1 MNHSKK
7 LLIVL
12 SCILVLVLTGCGKG
26 NVAPQKVGVSTQQG
40 GMDNRLL
47 DPTITNQDVLLQR
60 GDANIELEKRGYR
73 AQDVASSTNGSI
85 KILGGSRELVKV
97 TPNPSIQ
104 PKQGNYAENVI
115 SQAVMYY
122 GTPYEFS
129 SDRSDP
135 STFDCSDFTRW
146 VYLSSLGMDIP
157 KDSRSQANYVQTFS
171 NRTYTSIDQAQRGD
185 LLFFVSYKG
194 TDPNKYVGVDKSI
207 GNITHVGLYLGNGK
221 IIHTASAA
229 TGGVRIDEVAN
240 NHLTYRFVLGGS
252 VLDTK

>member
-1 MNHSKK
+1 MKHSKK
-7 LLIVL
+7 LLTVL
-12 SCILVLVLTGCGKG
+12 SCILVLAGCGKG
-26 NVAPQKVGVSTQQG
+26 NVAPQKIGVTTQQG
-40 GMDNRLL
+40 GMDSRLL

-115 SQAVMYY
+115 SQAAMYY

-146 VYLSSLGMDIP
+146 VYLSSLGMEIP
-157 KDSRSQANYVQTFS
+157 KDSRSQAIYVQTFS

-194 TDPNKYVGVDKSI
+194 NDPNKYVGVDKSI
-207 GNITHVGLYLGNGK
+207 GSITHVGLSLGNGK

-229 TGGVRIDEVAN
+229 TGGVRIDDVAN

>member
-1 MNHSKK
+1 MKHTKK
-7 LLIVL
+7 FLAIV
-12 SCILVLVLTGCGKG
+12 SCILVLTGCGKG

-40 GMDNRLL
+40 GMDNRIL
-47 DPTITNQDVLLQR
+47 DPNITNQDLLLQR
-60 GDANIELEKRGYR
+60 GDANIELEQRGYR
-73 AQDVASSTNGSI
+73 AQDAASSTNGSI

-97 TPNPSIQ
+97 TPNHSIQ
-104 PKQGNYAENVI
+104 PKDGSYVENVL
-115 SQAVMYY
+115 SQAASYF

-135 STFDCSDFTRW
+135 STFDCSDFTHW

-157 KDSRSQANYVQTFS
+157 KDSRSQATYVQTFS

-185 LLFFVSYKG
+185 LLFFVSYTG
-194 TDPNKYVGVDKSI
+194 TNPDNYIGVDKSI
-207 GNITHVGLYLGNGK
+207 GSITHVGMYLGNGK

>member
-1 MNHSKK
+1 MKHTKK
-7 LLIVL
+7 LLTLL
-12 SCILVLVLTGCGKG
+12 SCILVLSGCGKG
-26 NVAPQKVGVSTQQG
+26 NFDPQQIGVSTQQG
-40 GMDNRLL
+40 GMDRRLL
-47 DPTITNQDVLLQR
+47 DPKITNQDVLLQR

-73 AQDVASSTNGSI
+73 AQDAASSTNSTI
-85 KILGGSRELVKV
+85 KILGGTQGLVQV
-97 TPNPSIQ
+97 WPNPSIQ
-104 PKQGNYAENVI
+104 PKEGNYAENVI
-115 SQAVMYY
+115 SHAAMYY

-135 STFDCSDFTRW
+135 STFDCSDFTHW

-157 KDSRSQANYVQTFS
+157 KDSRSQATYVQSFS
-171 NRTYTSIDQAQRGD
+171 NRAYTTIDQAQRGD

-194 TDPNKYVGVDKSI
+194 TDPNLYTGMDKSI
-207 GNITHVGLYLGNGK
+207 ENITHVGIYLGNGK

-240 NHLTYRFVLGGS
+240 NHLTYRFALGGS

>member
-1 MNHSKK
+1 MKHTKK
-7 LLIVL
+7 LLTVL
-12 SCILVLVLTGCGKG
+12 SCILVLSGCGKG
-26 NVAPQKVGVSTQQG
+26 NVDTQQIGVSTQQS
-40 GMDNRLL
+40 GMDRRLL
-47 DPTITNQDVLLQR
+47 DPKITNQDVLLQR

-73 AQDVASSTNGSI
+73 AQDAASSTNSTI
-85 KILGGSRELVKV
+85 KILGGTQGLVQV
-97 TPNPSIQ
+97 WPNASIQ
-104 PKQGNYAENVI
+104 PKEGNYVENVI
-115 SQAVMYY
+115 SHAAMYY

-157 KDSRSQANYVQTFS
+157 KDSRSQATYVQSFS
-171 NRTYTSIDQAQRGD
+171 NRTYTTIDQAQRGD

-194 TDPNKYVGVDKSI
+194 TDPNLYTGMDKSN
-207 GNITHVGLYLGNGK
+207 GNITHVGIYLGNGK

-240 NHLTYRFVLGGS
+240 NHLTYRFALGGS

>member
-1 MNHSKK
+1 MKHSKK
-7 LLIVL
+7 MLTVL
-12 SCILVLVLTGCGKG
+12 SCLLVLTGCGKG

-40 GMDNRLL
+40 GMDNRIL
-47 DPTITNQDVLLQR
+47 DPKIINQDVLLQR
-60 GDANIELEKRGYR
+60 GDANVELEQRGYR
-73 AQDVASSTNGSI
+73 AQDVAPSTNGSI
-85 KILGGSRELVKV
+85 KILSGNHELVQV
-97 TPNPSIQ
+97 WPNPSIQ
-104 PKQGNYAENVI
+104 PKEGSYAENVV
-115 SQAVMYY
+115 SQAAMFY

-146 VYLSSLGMDIP
+146 VYLSSLGMDLP
-157 KDSRSQANYVQTFS
+157 KDSRSQASYVQSFS

-194 TDPNKYVGVDKSI
+194 TDPDQYIGIDKSI
-207 GNITHVGLYLGNGK
+207 GNITHVGLSLGNGK

-229 TGGVRIDEVAN
+229 TGGVRIDELAN

-252 VLDTK
+252 LLNTK